1 MIFNSVLII
10 DDDPTQ
16 VAIMQAYFESLKV
29 ADIKGTINPSEALN
43 YINNK
48 KNEIDLIV
56 SDLQMPEMDG
66 LEFLRHLNAMQYTG
80 KLAIISGVKSDLLDH
95 ASRLAKMHRLN
106 IIGHVPKPV
115 TKSSLDNV
123 FLKEVKDNRFP
134 IVADQYFITQND
146 FSRAMYENEI
156 EPYYQPKVD
165 VKTGRVIGA
174 EALVRWNKPGIGFIS
189 PEVLINFAENNG
201 RIEEL
206 TFYLF
211 NKTLKSSQEF
221 LAFDPK
227 QVFATN
233 LSPNMARNLS
243 LPDQLLSRIKAHGL
257 KPTSFSFE
265 VTENNVLNLDTTTLE
280 VLSRLRILE
289 FDVAIDDFGTG
300 SSNIQTL
307 RDFPYSELK
316 IDQAFV
322 SNAVSDV
329 FSRETVRAAVSLS
342 HDRGMTIVAEGIE
355 DVETFAF
362 IREQG
367 IEYAQG
373 YLFSKALSHD
383 DYLSFIKAHAAGF
396 DVEDMIA
403 NVAA

>member
-1 MIFNSVLII
+1 MLLNSVLII

-16 VAIMQAYFESLKV
+16 VAIMQAYFASLKV
-29 ADIKGTINPSEALN
+29 TDIKGTTNPSEALN
-43 YINNK
+43 YINSNK
-48 KNEIDLIV
+48 EQIDLIV

-66 LEFLRHLNAMQYTG
+66 LEFLRHLNSMQYTG
-80 KLAIISGVKSDLLDH
+80 KLAIISGVKTDLLNH
-95 ASRLAKMHRLN
+95 ASRLARMHRLN

-123 FLKEVKDNRFP
+123 FLKEAKGNKL
-134 IVADQYFITQND
+134 VAKTEQYFITQKD
-146 FSRAMYENEI
+146 FSKAMDNNEI
-156 EPYYQPKVD
+156 EPYFQPKID

-174 EALVRWNKPGIGFIS
+174 EALVRWDKPEVGFIS
-189 PEVLINFAENNG
+189 PEVLINFAEKNG

-211 NKTLKSSQEF
+211 NKTLKYSKNF
-221 LAFDPK
+221 LAIDPR

-233 LSPNMARNLS
+233 LSPIMARNLS
-243 LPDQLLSRIKAHGL
+243 LPDQLYSRIKSFGL
-257 KPTSFSFE
+257 TPEAFSFE

-280 VLSRLRILE
+280 VLARLRILE

-316 IDQAFV
+316 IDRAFV
-322 SNAVSDV
+322 SNPVTDV

-342 HDRGMTIVAEGIE
+342 HDRGMKIVAEGVE
-355 DVETFAF
+355 DVKTFAF
-362 IREQG
+362 IKEQG
-367 IEYAQG
+367 IDCVQG
-373 YLFSKALSHD
+373 YLFSKALCQD
-383 DYLSFIKAHAAGF
+383 DYMTFIKTNSAGF
-396 DVEDMIA
+396 DVDGMIA
-403 NVAA
+403 NTAA

>member
-1 MIFNSVLII
+1 MILNSVLII

-16 VAIMQAYFESLKV
+16 VAIMQAYFASLKV
-29 ADIKGTINPSEALN
+29 PDIKGTTNPSEALN

-48 KNEIDLIV
+48 QNEIDLIV

-66 LEFLRHLNAMQYTG
+66 LEFLRHLNGLKYVG

-106 IIGHVPKPV
+106 IIGQVSKPV

-123 FLKEVKDNRFP
+123 FLKEAKENSFAVKSE
-134 IVADQYFITQND
+134 QYFITQND
-146 FSRAMYENEI
+146 FSRAMDNNEI
-156 EPYYQPKVD
+156 EPYFQPKID
-165 VKTGRVIGA
+165 VQTGRVIGA
-174 EALVRWNKPGIGFIS
+174 EALVRWNKPDVGFVS
-189 PEVLINFAENNG
+189 PEVLINFAEKNG

-211 NKTLKSSQEF
+211 NKALKSSVEF
-221 LAFDPK
+221 LAIDPK
-227 QVFATN
+227 QIFATN
-233 LSPNMARNLS
+233 LSPDMARNLS
-243 LPDQLLSRIKAHGL
+243 LPDQLLSRIKSFGL
-257 KPTSFSFE
+257 KTESFSFE

-280 VLSRLRILE
+280 VLSRLRILN

-316 IDQAFV
+316 IDRAFV
-322 SNAVSDV
+322 SNATNDV

-342 HDRGMTIVAEGIE
+342 HDRGMKIVAEGVE

-362 IREQG
+362 IKQQG
-367 IEYAQG
+367 LHCIYQV
-373 YLFSKALSHD
+373 KCRW
-383 DYLSFIKAHAAGF
+383 I
-396 DVEDMIA
+396 
-403 NVAA
+403 

>member
-1 MIFNSVLII
+1 MIINSVLIL

-16 VAIMQAYFESLKV
+16 VAIMQAYFASLHV
-29 ADIKGTINPSEALN
+29 ADIKGTTNPSEALS
-43 YINNK
+43 YINK
-48 KNEIDLIV
+48 KQNEIDLIV

-66 LEFLRHLNAMQYTG
+66 LEFLRHLNSMKYVG

-115 TKSSLDNV
+115 TKNSLDNV
-123 FLKEVKDNRFP
+123 FLKEVRETRF
-134 IVADQYFITQND
+134 ATKFEQYLITQND
-146 FSRAMYENEI
+146 FTRAMNNDEI
-156 EPYYQPKVD
+156 EPYFQPKVD

-174 EALVRWNKPGIGFIS
+174 EALVRWNKPGVGFVS
-189 PEVLINFAENNG
+189 PEMLINFAENNG

-211 NKTLKSSQEF
+211 NKTLNYSKAF
-221 LAFDPK
+221 LAVDPS
-227 QVFATN
+227 QVLATN
-233 LSPNMARNLS
+233 LSPNMARNLA
-243 LPDQLLSRIKAHGL
+243 LPDQLLGRIKSHGL
-257 KPTSFSFE
+257 NPEAFSFE

-316 IDQAFV
+316 IDRAFV
-322 SNAVSDV
+322 SNAISDV

-342 HDRGMTIVAEGIE
+342 HDRGMKIVAEGVE

-373 YLFSKALSHD
+373 YLFSKALNHD
-383 DYLSFIKAHAAGF
+383 DYLSFIKDNANGF
-396 DVEDMIA
+396 DVEGMIEEA
-403 NVAA
+403 VA

>member
-1 MIFNSVLII
+1 MILNSVLII

-16 VAIMQAYFESLKV
+16 VAILQAYFASLNV
-29 ADIKGTINPSEALN
+29 ADIKGTTNPSEALN

-48 KNEIDLIV
+48 QNEIDLIV

-66 LEFLRHLNAMQYTG
+66 LEFLRHLNAMQYIG

-115 TKSSLDNV
+115 TKNSLDNV
-123 FLKEVKDNRFP
+123 FLKEAEESRIPVKT
-134 IVADQYFITQND
+134 DQYFITQSD
-146 FSRAMYENEI
+146 FSKAMDKNEI
-156 EPYYQPKVD
+156 EPYFQPKVD
-165 VKTGRVIGA
+165 VKTGKIIGA
-174 EALVRWNKPGIGFIS
+174 EALVRWNKPGVGFIS

-211 NKTLKSSQEF
+211 NKTLKSSQDF

-233 LSPNMARNLS
+233 LSPNMARNLA

-257 KPTSFSFE
+257 KPESFSFE

-316 IDQAFV
+316 IDRAFV
-322 SNAVSDV
+322 SNAISDV

-342 HDRGMTIVAEGIE
+342 HDRGMKIVAEGIE
-355 DVETFAF
+355 DVKTFAF
-362 IREQG
+362 VREQG

-373 YLFSKALSHD
+373 YLFSKALSHS
-383 DYLSFIKAHAAGF
+383 DYLAFIKANASGF
-396 DVEDMIA
+396 DVESMVA
-403 NVAA
+403 NAAA

>member
-1 MIFNSVLII
+1 MILNSVLII

-16 VAIMQAYFESLKV
+16 VAIMQAYFASLKV
-29 ADIKGTINPSEALN
+29 PDIKGTTNPSEALN

-48 KNEIDLIV
+48 QNEIDLIV

-66 LEFLRHLNAMQYTG
+66 LEFLRHLNGLKYVG

-106 IIGHVPKPV
+106 IIGQVSKPV

-123 FLKEVKDNRFP
+123 FLKEAKENSFAVKSE
-134 IVADQYFITQND
+134 QYFITQND
-146 FSRAMYENEI
+146 FSRAMDNNEI
-156 EPYYQPKVD
+156 EPYFQPKID
-165 VKTGRVIGA
+165 VQTGRVIGA
-174 EALVRWNKPGIGFIS
+174 EALVRWNKPDVGFVS
-189 PEVLINFAENNG
+189 PEVLINFAEKNG

-211 NKTLKSSQEF
+211 NKALKSSVEF
-221 LAFDPK
+221 LAIDPK
-227 QVFATN
+227 QIFATN
-233 LSPNMARNLS
+233 LSPDMARNLS
-243 LPDQLLSRIKAHGL
+243 LPDQLLSRIKSFGL
-257 KPTSFSFE
+257 KTESFSFE

-280 VLSRLRILE
+280 VLSRLRILN

-316 IDQAFV
+316 IDRAFV
-322 SNAVSDV
+322 SNATNDV

-342 HDRGMTIVAEGIE
+342 HDRGMKIVAEGVE

-362 IREQG
+362 IKQQG

-373 YLFSKALSHD
+373 FLFSKALSHE
-383 DYLSFIKAHAAGF
+383 DYIAFIKLNAGGF
-396 DVEDMIA
+396 DVDGMIA
-403 NVAA
+403 SAAA